1 MTNTD
6 KNRLDELCLGKE
18 AEWFE
23 RRTEY
28 LKGFVTEERAETIE
42 RTLDMRTRYMTVCME
57 NTFHPQN
64 ASALVRTCEAFGIQ
78 DIYTIET
85 LCRFNPNLH
94 IVKGT
99 DKWVD
104 IRRNGSTAEAIDTL
118 QSRGYRIVATT
129 PHRSDCAPEQFDV
142 TAGPFALVFGTE
154 HAGISDEVISR
165 ADSFIRIPMCGFVES
180 LNVSASASVLLYNLS
195 RRLRDSQA
203 EWRLPR
209 RERSETMFRWMM
221 LSIKDSYKVLE
232 RGFSLE

>member
-1 MTNTD
+1 M
-6 KNRLDELCLGKE
+6 
-18 AEWFE
+18 
-23 RRTEY
+23 
-28 LKGFVTEERAETIE
+28 
-42 RTLDMRTRYMTVCME
+42 
-57 NTFHPQN
+57 PN
-64 ASALVRTCEAFGIQ
+64 ASQVRTSALAFCSQ